1 MALFK
6 RSDAGSPAPRRA
18 APGST
23 AVTARGAGTAT
34 STAPEPEARRAR
46 TPLNSRSPFG
56 VGFFAAVG
64 ALLAYWLGGLLLSIG
79 SVLVLVVVS
88 MFLAVGLNP
97 AVEWLG
103 RRGLKRS
110 MGVLVVVVVVLAAV
124 ALFLVALVP
133 VIADQVALIAKNAPL
148 WFEQLQG
155 NRQIQ
160 RLDARYDIT
169 GKLQDAIT
177 GQGVGS
183 AVFGGVVG
191 VGVKLLSF
199 LANTFIVVVLTLY
212 FLSTLPKVK
221 RALYRLAPAS
231 RQERVT
237 DLGDR
242 ILQSVGAYVSG
253 AFLVAMAAGIS
264 SLIFLFAVGLNQYAV
279 ALAAVVTILDI
290 IPMIGAT
297 LGAVVVT
304 AIGLAVDPQIGLYCL
319 IFYVLYQQLENYF
332 IYPRVMGRSVDLPG
346 SLIVIAAL
354 VGASLL
360 GVVGAL
366 LAIPT
371 AAALTLLVREVLVPR
386 QAAR

>member
-1 MALFK
+1 
-6 RSDAGSPAPRRA
+6 
-18 APGST
+18 
-23 AVTARGAGTAT
+23 V
-34 STAPEPEARRAR
+34 
-46 TPLNSRSPFG
+46 SRLHPFRI
-56 VGFFAAVG
+56 GFFLTVG
-64 ALLAYWLGGLLLSIG
+64 ALLAWWLGGLLLSIG
-79 SVLVLVVVS
+79 SILILVVVS

-103 RRGLKRS
+103 RHGLRRPLA
-110 MGVLVVVVVVLAAV
+110 VLAVVVLFLAAV
-124 ALFLVALVP
+124 GLFLVALVP
-133 VIADQVALIAKNAPL
+133 VIADQVSLIVNNAPD
-148 WFEQLQG
+148 WFSKLQ
-155 NRQIQ
+155 NNAQIQ
-160 RLDARYDIT
+160 KLDARYNVLARAQKFVTD
-169 GKLQDAIT
+169 KSF
-177 GQGVGS
+177 GS

-191 VGVKLLSF
+191 VGLKLLSF

-221 RALYRLAPAS
+221 RSAYLLAPAS
-231 RQERVT
+231 RRPRVA

-264 SLIFLFAVGLNQYAV
+264 SLVFLLVVGLKQYAV
-279 ALAAVVTILDI
+279 ALAAVVTILDV

-297 LGAVVVT
+297 LGAVIVT
-304 AIGLAVDPQIGLYCL
+304 AIGFATDPKIGLYCV
-319 IFYVLYQQLENYF
+319 IFYIAYQQLENYV
-332 IYPRVMGRSVDLPG
+332 IYPRVMSRSVDLPG
-346 SLIVIAAL
+346 WVIVVAAL

-371 AAALTLLVREVLVPR
+371 AAALTLLLREVVIPR